1 MFYCWL
7 RGFLGHNF
15 GLCFDF
21 RSAVQCVTYFLCNL
35 NGNRTGVC
43 LFLGYAKPG
52 QQVNN
57 RLGFDLQL
65 SGQFI
70 NSNLG

>member
-1 MFYCWL
+1 MFYCRL
-7 RGFLGHNF
+7 RRFLDHNF

-21 RSAVQCVTYFLCNL
+21 RSAVQCMADFLCNL

-57 RLGFDLQL
+57 RLRFDLQL

-70 NSNLG
+70 DSNLG